1 MPISFMPQSMLTSVS
16 LPRGIALAIVIAGC
30 GPGLA
35 RRYEIHG
42 TVTYQG
48 KPVESGCVSFE
59 PLAGPN
65 ADAGPRG
72 IGGGFAHIRGGR
84 YDTAAAGRGHVG
96 GPHRV
101 TVVGVTSTP
110 PASSAEPV
118 DFASG
123 QPLFDPY
130 EFTVDLPCKSQQLDI
145 KVPGP

>member
-1 MPISFMPQSMLTSVS
+1 MLTSVS
-16 LPRGIALAIVIAGC
+16 LPRRIALAIVIAGC

-35 RRYEIHG
+35 RRYEIQG

-48 KPVESGCVSFE
+48 KPVESGSVSFD

-65 ADAGPRG
+65 ADAETRG

-96 GPHRV
+96 GLHRV
-101 TVVGVTSTP
+101 TVVGVASTT
-110 PASSAEPV
+110 PATSAESV
-118 DFASG
+118 DLATV

-130 EFTVDLPCKSQQLDI
+130 EFTVDLPGKAQRLDI
-145 KVPGP
+145 EVPGP